1 MKSKVEMSDAHI
13 AAAQKL
19 IAGVPGYEVRAE
31 LEQTNRK
38 LSSLSSTMSRVR
50 SIVVEAGHRHAE
62 YEASTAALRVYER
75 QTAVAV
81 FLIAPLSMQLS
92 TQRSHAASPS
102 WPAEVEEAL
111 RQVKLLPSNMDS
123 FSLTRFETL
132 QLKKQQEEA
141 LISKNEAVITVPN
154 AATVLKRVEEIL
166 ESAETVGSTAVLAV
180 CLLIASGRRTAEIL
194 NGRSRFEA
202 VDGAPRAA
210 RFEGQAKK
218 RGDACVYTIPLLVSY
233 RTFANA
239 LEVLRTL
246 QGCAV
251 FSNRDASREYSMPLK
266 RELLRCE
273 QGRGALRLPH
283 MKAHDLRSL
292 YMAFV
297 WQCYSCEHSFPRT
310 CMRCLGHLSM
320 AESLSYANIRLQ
332 GVDENTFGPL
342 TLH

>member
-1 MKSKVEMSDAHI
+1 MSDVHL

-62 YEASTAALRVYER
+62 YEQSCTSLRAYENDPGVS
-75 QTAVAV
+75 A
-81 FLIAPLSMQLS
+81 FLIAPLAKQLS
-92 TQRSHAASPS
+92 TQRSHAAWPS
-102 WPAEVEEAL
+102 WTDEIENAL

-123 FSLTRFETL
+123 FCLTRFETL
-132 QLKKQQEEA
+132 QLKKRQEEA
-141 LISKNEAVITVPN
+141 LICKNEAVITVPN
-154 AATVLKRVEEIL
+154 AAAVLKRVEEIL

-180 CLLIASGRRTAEIL
+180 CLLIASGRRTAEIV

-218 RGDACVYTIPLLVSY
+218 RGDGACVYTIPLLVPY
-233 RTFANA
+233 RTFARA

-273 QGRGALRLPH
+273 QGRGALRLPRL
-283 MKAHDLRSL
+283 KPHDLRSL
-292 YMAFV
+292 YMAYVYELF
-297 WQCYSCEHSFPRT
+297 QCEHSFPRT

-320 AESLSYANIRLQ
+320 TESLSYANIRLH

-342 TLH
+342 TLHSP

>member
-1 MKSKVEMSDAHI
+1 MSDAHL

-31 LEQTNRK
+31 MEQTNVK

-50 SIVVEAGHRHAE
+50 SVVVEAGHRHAD
-62 YEASTAALRVYER
+62 YEASTAALRAYEK
-75 QTAVAV
+75 QTAVAT

-123 FSLTRFETL
+123 FCLSRFETL

-218 RGDACVYTIPLLVSY
+218 RGDACVYTIPLLVPY
-233 RTFANA
+233 RTFIRA
-239 LEVLRTL
+239 LDALRTL
-246 QGCAV
+246 QGGAV
-251 FSNRDASREYSMPLK
+251 FSNRDASREYSQPLR

-273 QGRGALRLPH
+273 KGRGALRLPH
-283 MKAHDLRSL
+283 LKVHDLRSL
-292 YMAFV
+292 YMSLV
-297 WQCYSCEHSFPRT
+297 WQCYSCDQTFART
-310 CMRCLGHLSM
+310 AMHCLGHVSL
-320 AESLSYANIRLQ
+320 AESLSYSNVRAEDCDELANAY
-332 GVDENTFGPL
+332 GPL
-342 TLH
+342 RLHS